1 MTTDIRI
8 DGERLWSTLMRSAEI
23 GPGKAGGLCRL
34 PGTDEDKAMRDQF
47 AEWCAQ
53 AGLTM
58 SVDRLGNMF
67 ARRAGTED
75 DLPPVT
81 VGSHLDTQYAG
92 GRFDGILG
100 VLAGL
105 EVVRTL
111 NDHDI
116 ETRYPIEVINWT
128 NEEGCRFSPSMCCS
142 GAFAGVFDEDFV
154 ANRPDDDGLL
164 QGEELERIG
173 YRGPEPVGGRQFD
186 SYFELHIEQGPILD
200 AERIPLGIVTGGYKS
215 YGMHVD
221 VRGRTAHAGP
231 TPMNERKD
239 ALVGAA
245 RVVVAVNDIG
255 WKHHNTNGKTTCTRI
270 VAWPN
275 KPGIVSE
282 WAQFSIDCRH
292 PDKATA
298 AQMMAEIEQ
307 AIEEAADKAN
317 VDMEIGTRWEFDGA
331 SFDPELIE
339 LMRATAKEMGVPYKE
354 LLSQAGH
361 DAYHIAKVCP
371 ATMIFSP
378 CKDGITHNEEEDAEL
393 EMTEPAVNVLL
404 QAVLARANR

>member
-1 MTTDIRI
+1 MHNDIRI
-8 DGERLWSTLMRSAEI
+8 DGDRLWQTLMRSAEI

-34 PGTDEDKAMRDQF
+34 TGSDADKEMRDQF
-47 AEWCAQ
+47 AEWCAD
-53 AGLTM
+53 AGLTV

-81 VGSHLDTQYAG
+81 LGSHLDTQYAG

-105 EVVRTL
+105 EVIRTL

-128 NEEGCRFSPSMCCS
+128 NEEGCRFSPSMGCS
-142 GAFAGVFDEDFV
+142 GAFAGVFEEDFI
-154 ANRPDDDGLL
+154 AGRTDDDGFV

-173 YRGPEPVGGRQFD
+173 YRGPEAVGGRQFD
-186 SYFELHIEQGPILD
+186 CYFELHIEQGPILD
-200 AERIPLGIVTGGYKS
+200 AERLPLGVVVGGYKS

-221 VRGRTAHAGP
+221 VHGRTAHAGP
-231 TPMNERKD
+231 TPMNERQD
-239 ALVGAA
+239 ALVGASH
-245 RVVVAVNDIG
+245 VVVAVNEIG
-255 WKHHNTNGKTTCTRI
+255 WKYHNSNGKTTCTRI

-282 WAQFSIDCRH
+282 WAQFSVDCRH
-292 PDKATA
+292 PDKKLA

-307 AIEEAADKAN
+307 AIEDAADKAN
-317 VDMEIGTRWEFDGA
+317 VTMEIGTRWEFDGA
-331 SFDPELIE
+331 SFDPELID
-339 LMRATAKEMGVPYKE
+339 LMRDTAKDLGVPYKE

-378 CKDGITHNEEEDAEL
+378 CKDGITHNEEEDAEQAL
-393 EMTEPAVNVLL
+393 TEPAVNVLL
-404 QAVLARANR
+404 HAVLARATR